1 MEELSVKQLFK
12 ALANPAR
19 VEILKVL
26 SAAQNGQ
33 GANVSNGETS
43 VNIIVDK
50 ISLSP
55 STISHHLNVLKKAG
69 VVHAR
74 KERQWIFYSI
84 NREPLDKMREF
95 LAEL

>member
-1 MEELSVKQLFK
+1 MKQLFK

-26 SAAQNGQ
+26 SAAQKGQ
-33 GANVSNGETS
+33 GGHLSNGETS
-43 VNIIVDK
+43 VNVIVEK
-50 ISLSP
+50 IPLSP

-69 VVHAR
+69 AVYAR

-84 NREPLDKMREF
+84 NREPLEKMREF
-95 LAEL
+95 LSEL